1 MFMSAIRRK
10 TPGRSTWPFDGCNS
24 RLAQFLKYVEDMCMK
39 KNDPFAVLMVVA
51 QDQQGY
57 FTTKQAIEAGYADN
71 THPYHVHAGNW
82 ERVYRG
88 IYRVA
93 HFPPPEDGEMMA
105 WLLWS
110 RGRDEKPVAAMSHQ
124 TALSLFELGDFNP
137 AKVHMSV
144 PKTFRR
150 NSPTPKAVVLHR
162 TTLAPAEVTQLRGLT
177 VCRPLRALCDLAN
190 ANPDASADLRPIAVE
205 ARRRGLI
212 TEREL
217 SAMKER
223 KDARKIVVALSP

>member
-1 MFMSAIRRK
+1 M
-10 TPGRSTWPFDGCNS
+10 P
-24 RLAQFLKYVEDMCMK
+24 K
-39 KNDPFAVLMVVA
+39 KSDSVAALMTVA

-57 FTTKQAIEAGYADN
+57 FTTKQAIEAGYAEN

-82 ERVYRG
+82 ERVCRG
-88 IYRVA
+88 IHRMAY
-93 HFPPPEDGEMMA
+93 FPPPEDGEMMA

-124 TALSLFELGDFNP
+124 TALSLFDLGDFNP
-137 AKVHMSV
+137 AKIHMSV

-162 TTLAPAEVTQLRGLT
+162 ATLAPAEVTRLRGLI
-177 VCRPLRALCDLAN
+177 VCRPLRALCDLAS
-190 ANPDASADLRPIAVE
+190 ANPDEVADLRPIVVE

-212 TEREL
+212 TGREL
-217 SAMKER
+217 SAMKGLR
-223 KDARKIVVALSP
+223 GLRVVL

>member
-1 MFMSAIRRK
+1 
-10 TPGRSTWPFDGCNS
+10 
-24 RLAQFLKYVEDMCMK
+24 MK
-39 KNDPFAVLMVVA
+39 KNDPFAALMTVA

-82 ERVYRG
+82 ERVCRG
-88 IYRVA
+88 IYRMA
-93 HFPPPEDGEMMA
+93 HFAPPEDGEMMA

-110 RGRDEKPVAAMSHQ
+110 RGRDEKPLAAMSHQ

-177 VCRPLRALCDLAN
+177 VCRPLRALCDLAS
-190 ANPDASADLRPIAVE
+190 ANPDAVADLRPIAVE

-223 KDARKIVVALSP
+223 KDARKIVATLLP

>member
-1 MFMSAIRRK
+1 
-10 TPGRSTWPFDGCNS
+10 
-24 RLAQFLKYVEDMCMK
+24 
-39 KNDPFAVLMVVA
+39 
-51 QDQQGY
+51 
-57 FTTKQAIEAGYADN
+57 
-71 THPYHVHAGNW
+71 
-82 ERVYRG
+82 
-88 IYRVA
+88 
-93 HFPPPEDGEMMA
+93 MA

-190 ANPDASADLRPIAVE
+190 ANPDAAADLRPIAVE

-217 SAMKER
+217 SAMKDFLAGVVDQLHHFGLRHALLGPARDER
-223 KDARKIVVALSP
+223 DAGAMERQVRQVQFVVLLEKPPPHF